1 MFKQA
6 GRKDRDLLQNLK
18 EMEVERPEEF
28 LGHVANFSDE
38 LLDCNCIHS
47 TCQLQSSI
55 ISTLSETSGIALS
68 SPLFCRFAE

>member
-28 LGHVANFSDE
+28 LGHVETFAEE
-38 LLDCNCIHS
+38 LLD
-47 TCQLQSSI
+47 
-55 ISTLSETSGIALS
+55 
-68 SPLFCRFAE
+68 